1 MAVIDTRKALLWSAF
16 FVVWLVALPA
26 VADVCQMPARSEA
39 VTSRFVIDG
48 DTLELSDG
56 RRVRLVGID
65 APEIGRRGKPSQPFA
80 RAAKDRLQVLVTAP
94 GLRMTVGSEPKDRYG
109 RTLAHLFDARGDN
122 VEAQLLREGLGFA
135 LAVPPNLALARCH
148 VQAERAARAGSVGLW
163 QSSPVI
169 SASRIGKGGF
179 QLISGRVE
187 TAVKA
192 GKYYWF
198 DLSGNLVLR
207 VATDD
212 VAAVA
217 GGQPEALVGREVV
230 ARGWVIDRQNQKGLK
245 AGQKRFMLPV
255 RHPLM
260 LELR

>member
-16 FVVWLVALPA
+16 FVVWLAALP
-26 VADVCQMPARSEA
+26 VFADACQIPARSEA
-39 VTSRFVIDG
+39 VTSRLVIDG

-80 RAAKDRLQVLVTAP
+80 RVAKDRLQTLVRAP

-109 RTLAHLFDARGDN
+109 RTLAHLFDAKGNN

-148 VQAERAARAGSVGLW
+148 AQAERAARAASVGLW
-163 QSSPVI
+163 QSSPII
-169 SASRIGKGGF
+169 SASRVGEGGF
-179 QLISGRVE
+179 QLVTGRVE
-187 TAVKA
+187 TAVRA

-198 DLSGNLVLR
+198 DLNGNLVVR
-207 VATDD
+207 VGVED
-212 VAAVA
+212 VVAVA
-217 GGQPEALVGREVV
+217 DGKPEGS
-230 ARGWVIDRQNQKGLK
+230 
-245 AGQKRFMLPV
+245 
-255 RHPLM
+255 
-260 LELR
+260 